1 MTDPPADPSAAPAM
15 RLGQVALVVA
25 VTVGAT
31 AVLTWA
37 MRSLDPQ
44 SVLFAFVVVWAPMA
58 WLGTVSRVVP
68 PQFPTSWHRLRPF
81 ERTGRCYELVGVKVA
96 KRLLRRGPIAAFNR
110 GLHLPADPSAQAIE
124 RLDQRMRVAEAS
136 HLLLFVGTLGIV
148 VHAAVGG
155 WWAAAAW
162 TLLFDLAMNG
172 YPVMLQ
178 RYNRALLQQ
187 RYADVEPPAR

>member
-1 MTDPPADPSAAPAM
+1 M

-25 VTVGAT
+25 VTVGAA
-31 AVLTWA
+31 AVLAWA
-37 MRSLDPQ
+37 VRSLDPQ
-44 SVLFAFVVVWAPMA
+44 SVGFAFVIVWAPMA

-68 PQFPTSWHRLRPF
+68 PRLPSSWHRLRAF
-81 ERTGRCYELVGVKVA
+81 ERDGRCYELVGVKVA

-110 GLHLPADPSAQAIE
+110 GLHLPREPSAEALE
-124 RLDQRMRVAEAS
+124 RLDERMRVAEAS
-136 HLLLFVGTLGIV
+136 HLILFVATLGIV
-148 VHAAVGG
+148 VHAVVRS

-162 TLLFDLAMNG
+162 TLLFDVAMNG

-187 RYADVEPPAR
+187 RFAPIAPPPT